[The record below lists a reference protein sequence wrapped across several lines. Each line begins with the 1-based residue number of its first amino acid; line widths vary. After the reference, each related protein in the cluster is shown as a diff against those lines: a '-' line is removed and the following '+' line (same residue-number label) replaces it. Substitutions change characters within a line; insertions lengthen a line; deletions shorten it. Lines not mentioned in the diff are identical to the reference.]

1 MIRLGWRLLNAGA
14 FIMDGLTM
22 RIRKLTLG
30 FTLLIFLTAL
40 IGSCAV
46 RTEDADTPG
55 DQNGSGET
63 QVLIESRQVFI
74 ETSDSLTIVGSLEL
88 VTGVERSPACLLVH
102 MLGSDRSSYSE
113 FQQKLLNAG
122 ISSLAI
128 DMRGHGDSTADGSL
142 NYRDFRA
149 EEWSAVVNDIK
160 AGMDFLRSLHS
171 IDSAH
176 IGIVG
181 ASIGANLAVVA
192 ASEEN
197 RDEVENTASCLVLL
211 SPGINYREVR
221 PLQFARDLGHI
232 PVYIA
237 SAEEDMQS
245 YRGSQSLSQAARGGE
260 LFSFPGSDHGTD
272 LFDVHMNFMDDLV
285 AWLEINIM
293 KNTESVVSITPE
305 VPDESTE
312 PEGE

>member
-1 MIRLGWRLLNAGA
+1 
-14 FIMDGLTM
+14 MDGLTM
-22 RIRKLTLG
+22 RIRKLTPG
-30 FTLLIFLTAL
+30 FVLLIFLAAL

-63 QVLIESRQVFI
+63 QVLIESRQVLI
-74 ETSDSLTIVGSLEL
+74 ETSDGVTIVGNLEL
-88 VTGVERSPACLLVH
+88 ASGVEKSPACLLVH
-102 MLGSDRSSYSE
+102 MLGSDRSSYTE
-113 FQQKLLNAG
+113 FQRKLLDAG

-142 NYRDFRA
+142 NYRDFQA
-149 EEWSAVVNDIK
+149 GEWDEVKNDIK
-160 AGMDFLRSLHS
+160 AGMDFLRGLDR
-171 IDSAH
+171 IDPAH
-176 IGIVG
+176 TGIVG

-197 RDEVENTASCLVLL
+197 FDEVENTASCLVLL
-211 SPGINYREVR
+211 SPGINYHEVR
-221 PLQFARDLGHI
+221 PLAYARDLGHI

-237 SAEEDMQS
+237 SAEEDIQS
-245 YRGSQSLSQAARGGE
+245 YRGSQSLSQAARGAE

-272 LFDVHMNFMDDLV
+272 LFDVQMNFMDNLV

-305 VPDESTE
+305 VPDESTD

>member
-1 MIRLGWRLLNAGA
+1 
-14 FIMDGLTM
+14 MDGLTM
-22 RIRKLTLG
+22 RIRKLTPG
-30 FTLLIFLTAL
+30 FVLLIFLAAL

-55 DQNGSGET
+55 DQNGPQASITIDSG
-63 QVLIESRQVFI
+63 QVEF
-74 ETSDSLTIVGSLEL
+74 ETSDSVTIVGSLEL
-88 VTGVERSPACLLVH
+88 ASGVEKSPACLLVH
-102 MLGSDRSSYSE
+102 MLGSDRSSYTE
-113 FQQKLLNAG
+113 FQRKLLDAG

-142 NYRDFRA
+142 NYRDFQA
-149 EEWSAVVNDIK
+149 GEWDEVKNDIK
-160 AGMDFLRSLHS
+160 AGMDFLRGLHR
-171 IDSAH
+171 IDPAH
-176 IGIVG
+176 TGIVG

-197 RDEVENTASCLVLL
+197 FDEVENTASCLVLL
-211 SPGINYREVR
+211 SPGINYHEVR
-221 PLQFARDLGHI
+221 PLAYARDLGHI

-237 SAEEDMQS
+237 SAEEDIQS
-245 YRGSQSLSQAARGGE
+245 YRGSQSLSQAARGAE

-272 LFDVHMNFMDDLV
+272 LFDVQMNFMDNLV

-305 VPDESTE
+305 VPDESTD